1 MKFLLSLSL
10 IISTALSL
18 VALTSFANTVTQVK
32 DKRVLLNITTARLQP
47 GQGVNINQGGKR
59 IGVAIIRQVRGKQ
72 AVAEIQ
78 TGRAAVGARFQVA
91 PATAGRGTTA
101 PRTNAGQNK
110 KAQEAE
116 FVDSKWTI
124 GVMGSFS
131 QNSMSFT
138 AQQGTGGTLRSADVT
153 FTGNSFGVR
162 GIVDYDWSPSITIR
176 AAAAYEPFAVKGSAR
191 STAPATNG
199 LAICDNGTSATCE
212 VSFTY
217 LGFEGT
223 AQYNYT
229 NTASWRGWVGLG
241 YSFLLTMSKSIN
253 VPNLQS
259 ASSTNQMVLF
269 STGADLMRK
278 SDSYLPVSIE
288 YGYIPGTNVKA
299 SAIYLRGGYAW
310 TY

>member
-1 MKFLLSLSL
+1 MNSLKLKLFAFISLTVISSLSE
-10 IISTALSL
+10 
-18 VALTSFANTVTQVK
+18 ANTVSQVR
-32 DKRVLLNITTARLQP
+32 DKRVLLNITQGNVEA
-47 GQGVNINQGGKR
+47 GQEVQIVQDGRRVGV
-59 IGVAIIRQVRGKQ
+59 VTIRQVRGQQ
-72 AVAEIQ
+72 AVAEIKS
-78 TGRAAVGARFQVA
+78 GRAVKGARFQ
-91 PATAGRGTTA
+91 PARTTKTRGSTPTRA
-101 PRTNAGQNK
+101 TDFEDP
-110 KAQEAE
+110 
-116 FVDSKWTI
+116 KWTI

-138 AQQGTGGTLRSADVT
+138 AQQGSGASLRSSDVT

-176 AAAAYEPFAVKGSAR
+176 AAAAYEPFSVTGTGN
-191 STAPATNG
+191 STATATLG
-199 LAICDNGTSATCE
+199 LPICNSGTSSSCE

-229 NTASWRGWVGLG
+229 NSAAWRGWVGLG
-241 YSFLLTMSKSIN
+241 YSFLLTMSSSIT

-259 ASSTNQMVLF
+259 ASSFNQMVLF
-269 STGADLMRK
+269 STGADLMRT
-278 SDSYLPVSIE
+278 SESYVPVSLE